1 MTKQQIQISAW
12 GLSAIASVLAVLAW
26 GREYGWELL
35 PINNYQLFPLL
46 GLLAFSLMWVHY
58 VIGALRELT
67 GVALSSVARFY
78 QITGYAVLALICLHP
93 GLLIWQ
99 RWRDGFGLP
108 PHSYESYVAPGLGWI
123 TLLGSASLL
132 VFLAYEAHRWFAEK
146 RWWHFVQ
153 EAGDLAMLV
162 ILYHGYKL
170 CIQFDD
176 RWVAGLWT
184 FYGVILVAIL
194 IRSYYRKYTAWAH
207 GE

>member
-1 MTKQQIQISAW
+1 MSEPLVDPDGFGRLAGSFLATRENRNTRAGYARDLAALADALGVPPPPPDAPGFGVEDDAGARAAAVQ
-12 GLSAIASVLAVLAW
+12 LSA
-26 GREYGWELL
+26 L
-35 PINNYQLFPLL
+35 PLD
-46 GLLAFSLMWVHY
+46 W
-58 VIGALRELT
+58 
-67 GVALSSVARFY
+67 
-78 QITGYAVLALICLHP
+78 
-93 GLLIWQ
+93 WQ